1 MTTQPHL
8 LHRIKPLA
16 LGLALCL
23 ALAGNALAE
32 SGVLIRK
39 SDLKQKPFL
48 DAATTGSVASGSTV
62 TITSRQ
68 GAWLQVKSASGQS
81 GWVKLLNVRTSTA
94 NSSGSVG
101 GTLGT
106 LGKVIT
112 TGSSGTTVTTGVK
125 GLTSGEVTSTHPDPQ
140 QLSRLNSYA
149 TSSSQA
155 AQSARSANLSRK
167 NVPDIS
173 VTSTATSQ
181 GGDQ

>member
-1 MTTQPHL
+1 MKTQPHL
-8 LHRIKPLA
+8 FQRCRLSALA
-16 LGLALCL
+16 LWLGLAL
-23 ALAGNALAE
+23 AGHALAE
-32 SGVLIRK
+32 SGVLIRT

-48 DAATTGSVASGSTV
+48 DATTTGSVASGSNV

-68 GAWLQVKSASGQS
+68 GAWLQVKSANGQS
-81 GWVKLLNVRTSTA
+81 GWVKLLNVRTSTGT
-94 NSSGSVG
+94 SSGSVG

-140 QLSRLNSYA
+140 QLNKLNGYA

-167 NVPDIS
+167 SGVPDIS
-173 VTSTATSQ
+173 PTSTATPGSNP
-181 GGDQ
+181 

>member
-8 LHRIKPLA
+8 LQLIKPLA
-16 LGLALCL
+16 LGVTLCL
-23 ALAGNALAE
+23 ALAGHALAE
-32 SGVLIRK
+32 NGVLIRK

-48 DAATTGSVASGSTV
+48 DAATTGSAASGSTV

-68 GAWLQVKSASGQS
+68 GAWLQVKAASGQS
-81 GWVKLLNVRTSTA
+81 GWVKLLNVRTSTGT
-94 NSSGSVG
+94 SGGTVG

-125 GLTSGEVTSTHPDPQ
+125 GLTNGEVTSTHPDPQ
-140 QLSRLNSYA
+140 QLSRLNSFA
-149 TSSSQA
+149 ISSSQA
-155 AQSARSANLSRK
+155 AQSARNANLSHK
-167 NVPDIS
+167 NNVPDIS
-173 VTSTATSQ
+173 PTSAATQ